1 MFSLLFLSVLYNEN
15 LPMGMGVCLCAHACV
30 ETDRMSP
37 GLTLRDPWV
46 QQTLMVR
53 EVKIPVLSA

>member
-1 MFSLLFLSVLYNEN
+1 MDMRVR
-15 LPMGMGVCLCAHACV
+15 LCSHVCV

-37 GLTLRDPWV
+37 GLNLRDPWV